1 MSNAPYADQRVNGGD
16 ISDISNSPF
25 TDERRQGGGEQT
37 PSEGTGNVQY
47 NIDGTLNTRLGMLDT
62 IIDDIDQGA
71 SPFAIGNNIG
81 DLSFEASG
89 NIKLIHRGIIDG
101 DIIIEA
107 EEVDELGTGNV
118 RITTNTTGVRGSGNL
133 LATIAGSINM
143 TSETTIGLVT
153 NGSGGIVNICQVG
166 GITNNCVTKYETM
179 CDNFSIETSTN
190 NSWWHCTSSPTDIN
204 YPSAGLEMTRTS
216 TGSPFLVAESF
227 DRFLFAGNVPPTTN
241 PIQPEFRFRL
251 PSTSDPSPG
260 SAVQFINNPA
270 LNGDVL
276 TWNGF
281 GDGAEGTPY
290 QLNWEPLATGSSGVE
305 YDPISFGLSYGSP
318 STDIV
323 KIALSDSADIEAVNT
338 ELRLNS
344 VGLGNNHIVRL
355 TARNDGTS
363 QADESTLKIQSF
375 LSTGDSIVGECNFKG
390 PFTDSIINDIWFSM
404 RLNNVNLNSASELS
418 LSRSSTQRSELQGRN
433 MDRYKF
439 AQRASG
445 QTNLPTPL
453 MSFSWGRPGANQGPN
468 SANNICYEFPT
479 TMPPSLANTD
489 LILTT
494 QYSTANDSGHETS
507 PYLLEWKS
515 SQTLGSLDT
524 LDITYDTTTSVLVL
538 SDPVDGVISTTSI
551 TPGRTILIDDVDIQ
565 LTTEVSVLG
574 LSNSI
579 FPPPPST
586 KLVGNNP
593 PSVGLISGNTAWFP
607 GASFRAII
615 SGDVTQLTNSDIL
628 TCKVWSN
635 RGQTFSTVLNQ
646 FDLRLVE
653 VVVGTDLGWK
663 WTINFT
669 CRSISDGLTPGVI
682 ATNSS
687 FEYNDDAF
695 VPNSEGVIVSNVNS
709 FFLTDIDQY
718 LDFTMNFNVAGVN
731 ALKTNLCTIERIY

>member
-1 MSNAPYADQRVNGGD
+1 
-16 ISDISNSPF
+16 
-25 TDERRQGGGEQT
+25 
-37 PSEGTGNVQY
+37 
-47 NIDGTLNTRLGMLDT
+47 
-62 IIDDIDQGA
+62 
-71 SPFAIGNNIG
+71 
-81 DLSFEASG
+81 
-89 NIKLIHRGIIDG
+89 
-101 DIIIEA
+101 
-107 EEVDELGTGNV
+107 
-118 RITTNTTGVRGSGNL
+118 
-133 LATIAGSINM
+133 
-143 TSETTIGLVT
+143 
-153 NGSGGIVNICQVG
+153 
-166 GITNNCVTKYETM
+166 
-179 CDNFSIETSTN
+179 
-190 NSWWHCTSSPTDIN
+190 
-204 YPSAGLEMTRTS
+204 
-216 TGSPFLVAESF
+216 
-227 DRFLFAGNVPPTTN
+227 
-241 PIQPEFRFRL
+241 
-251 PSTSDPSPG
+251 
-260 SAVQFINNPA
+260 
-270 LNGDVL
+270 
-276 TWNGF
+276 
-281 GDGAEGTPY
+281 
-290 QLNWEPLATGSSGVE
+290 
-305 YDPISFGLSYGSP
+305 
-318 STDIV
+318 
-323 KIALSDSADIEAVNT
+323 
-338 ELRLNS
+338 
-344 VGLGNNHIVRL
+344 
-355 TARNDGTS
+355 
-363 QADESTLKIQSF
+363 
-375 LSTGDSIVGECNFKG
+375 
-390 PFTDSIINDIWFSM
+390 
-404 RLNNVNLNSASELS
+404 
-418 LSRSSTQRSELQGRN
+418 
-433 MDRYKF
+433 
-439 AQRASG
+439 
-445 QTNLPTPL
+445 
-453 MSFSWGRPGANQGPN
+453 
-468 SANNICYEFPT
+468 
-479 TMPPSLANTD
+479 MPPSLANTD

-653 VVVGTDLGWK
+653 VDVGTDLGWK